1 MKRTRRAT
9 GGAAKNL
16 SLGGKEAVRSG
27 SSPGQDSMD
36 GTILATRPGK
46 TPGLNAAQGEILAKR
61 MKEGGAMAKGGH
73 KGMASLRSLY
83 KVLHS
88 HFGGGSE
95 PEKAS
100 GGRTKW
106 VQKAFSKNKGALHRE
121 LGVSEG
127 KKIPLNKLHKAE
139 HSKSPKLRKRAQ
151 LADNARGFNHK
162 PQGR

>member
-27 SSPGQDSMD
+27 GSPGQDSMD

-46 TPGLNAAQGEILAKR
+46 SPGLDAAQGEVLAKR
-61 MKEGGAMAKGGH
+61 MKEGGAMSRGGH

-95 PEKAS
+95 PKVATGGMPKKS
-100 GGRTKW
+100 GYKRLF
-106 VQKAFSKNKGALHRE
+106 QKIKVLFIEN
-121 LGVSEG
+121 
-127 KKIPLNKLHKAE
+127 
-139 HSKSPKLRKRAQ
+139 
-151 LADNARGFNHK
+151 
-162 PQGR
+162 